1 MLVELQKL
9 QASTKATSASL
20 QSQIPSQVQQT
31 YVELSNKLSAAIT
44 DFRSI
49 ITTKDLP
56 LQEKVGRVSHE
67 VQERVAPLLESLKKG
82 LSDLLARGKQD
93 AVPAAAPQQNG
104 TNKPNGINGT
114 HQYGSDS
121 D

>member
-9 QASTKATSASL
+9 QTSTKTTSASL
-20 QSQIPSQVQQT
+20 QSQIPPQVQQT
-31 YVELSNKLSAAIT
+31 YIELSNKLSAAIT

-56 LQEKVGRVSHE
+56 LQEKVGRVGHE
-67 VQERVAPLLESLKKG
+67 VQERVAPLLESLRKG
-82 LSDLLARGKQD
+82 LLDLLVRGKQG
-93 AVPAAAPQQNG
+93 AAATPLQQNG
-104 TNKPNGINGT
+104 TNQLNGINGT
-114 HQYGSDS
+114 HQYDSDS